1 MICLGYLCNETQR
14 SECPCTQKIASHYRL
29 VGYPAVLSY
38 IRVLILPSKTCRGRR
53 VKCDETRPICNNC
66 ARKNRSCTYEDA
78 PSSTGTTT
86 SEPGPLRR
94 SKRAYPQDDGQNAKD
109 SSSGQQDTSYHSLG
123 AVSLQADLPQGERNW
138 GGISPESQRDAL
150 LSSNGLDAIDLR
162 GLEIPT
168 ALRDSSSPNLAAIF
182 SHVEKPPPYAP
193 SVEPPIPV
201 TLGFASD
208 RGRGNSEDRSIALVQ
223 EQIELSAAEVTI
235 FRNYVERV
243 SRWVYGATPI
253 ATHTICLRIQID
265 SFSRDQPFYRKVP
278 IMALRCPV
286 LMNSCLALSMKQSTL
301 KASGDEQRIR
311 ENAAIH
317 YHQKAIK
324 ALSTL
329 LADTECASRDE
340 ILASS
345 IILSTYVRT
354 LQAADRC

>member
-1 MICLGYLCNETQR
+1 MDLYAKDCESLQAGML
-14 SECPCTQKIASHYRL
+14 S
-29 VGYPAVLSY
+29 AVLSY

-53 VKCDETRPICNNC
+53 VKCDETRPICSNC
-66 ARKNRSCTYEDA
+66 ARKNRPCTYEDA
-78 PSSTGTTT
+78 PSSTGNTT

-94 SKRAYPQDDGQNAKD
+94 LKRAYPQDDGQNSRD
-109 SSSGQQDTSYHSLG
+109 LSSGQQDISYHSLG
-123 AVSLQADLPQGERNW
+123 AASSQTRLSRSERNRA
-138 GGISPESQRDAL
+138 GVSPETQRDAPFSL
-150 LSSNGLDAIDLR
+150 NGMDAIDLR
-162 GLEIPT
+162 SLEILT
-168 ALRDSSSPNLAAIF
+168 APHDSPSPNLAAIF
-182 SHVEKPPPYAP
+182 SHVERPPSYSAAVELAP
-193 SVEPPIPV
+193 VAS
-201 TLGFASD
+201 FAGD
-208 RGRGNSEDRSIALVQ
+208 RGRRNSEDRSIPLLVQ
-223 EQIELSAAEVTI
+223 QQIELSAAEVTI

-243 SRWVYGATPI
+243 SRWVCENYCT
-253 ATHTICLRIQID
+253 THHTICLRIQID

-278 IMALRCPV
+278 IMALQCPV

-354 LQAADRC
+354 LEPWKIS